1 MESPDNR
8 VLMEIFQWRVRVAYV
23 VQGLASRE
31 VASIWADVPFEE
43 NTPEEFKENT
53 PEEFKEK
60 APEESKE
67 KAPLS
72 YMVIPVE
79 SKSAK
84 GRNGEKTYLAVLRP
98 ESESERPRRCTYV
111 PSKLLCVV

>member
-31 VASIWADVPFEE
+31 VASIWADVPFE
-43 NTPEEFKENT
+43 ENT